1 MTIGIVD
8 VSGEVMT
15 LCRSGGDTTLEQ
27 IDFQSYCRSLDKSSN
42 PNKLSPAEGPPI
54 QLKEKKVQR
63 CSLQICGYQFN
74 FERVITWYPP
84 AAEIRAFLA
93 ANPTYGFSNEA
104 SSQIRHPSIAGVAP
118 QSDIEALKCA
128 TDTFEQI
135 YGRHRDKGT
144 GMRNKLVRIP
154 ASDSE
159 TAESG
164 DSDQEHVDPIVS
176 VDPVPAIE
184 QEPSSDDSQEA
195 FDEETDS
202 DDSDHELAAAILS
215 SAAAIL
221 LHEKDLLLHC
231 IGKIQL
237 LLLILVLAMFMNKNS
252 KRNPTCIEHGLLY
265 KFKLNI

>member
-1 MTIGIVD
+1 MLNLFVIFLLHVRAAIFRVIWF
-8 VSGEVMT
+8 
-15 LCRSGGDTTLEQ
+15 CEQ
-27 IDFQSYCRSLDKSSN
+27 
-42 PNKLSPAEGPPI
+42 G
-54 QLKEKKVQR
+54 
-63 CSLQICGYQFN
+63 
-74 FERVITWYPP
+74 VITWYPP

-128 TDTFEQI
+128 TD
-135 YGRHRDKGT
+135 
-144 GMRNKLVRIP
+144 KLVRIP